1 MGKVCFEKNLLV
13 TIIKTN
19 FDYRNIR
26 RMCTINYTKVKIVV
40 LLYLNFLT
48 HKEYSQHNH
57 RCILMQLYLGKRKR
71 GLLQCFYIITGYIDV
86 EFRRSCLI
94 SASSANKDS

>member
-1 MGKVCFEKNLLV
+1 M
-13 TIIKTN
+13 

-48 HKEYSQHNH
+48 HKTYSQHNH
-57 RCILMQLYLGKRKR
+57 RCILMQLYLDITKR
-71 GLLQCFYIITGYIDV
+71 GLLQCTYIITGYFDV
-86 EFRRSCLI
+86 EFGLSGFI